1 MLVLND
7 DNTEFYNLE
16 TKSIIT
22 YSERVAR
29 EFKDGYS
36 VEEDNDNYEIWYLK
50 VFDDKGNIKRI
61 QSPYKEEEIVYG
73 REHANGMAFEV
84 TSYIYRNED
93 GNEDSGQTG
102 TDVTA
107 TVDNDTVYFDNFPI
121 RDLVMAVTDN
131 DTLADKIVEAVGE
144 VSYKV
149 GYEPAVTE
157 AGDSIVM
164 KLDPQPLVLSVS
176 LPSADGGEEL
186 QTVTVEVKMESGE
199 NGTYAVKDGHMT
211 LRINATEMLLDEGDG
226 QNPVSDFRPTS
237 MHFDLEQQKSGR
249 S

>member
-1 MLVLND
+1 MFLIGGALTFGACSD
-7 DNTEFYNLE
+7 DDESVPQTPDEVTADMIYGDYSGTMVAYNM
-16 TKSIIT
+16 
-22 YSERVAR
+22 
-29 EFKDGYS
+29 
-36 VEEDNDNYEIWYLK
+36 EDNAD
-50 VFDDKGNIKRI
+50 G
-61 QSPYKEEEIVYG
+61 
-73 REHANGMAFEV
+73 
-84 TSYIYRNED
+84 NED